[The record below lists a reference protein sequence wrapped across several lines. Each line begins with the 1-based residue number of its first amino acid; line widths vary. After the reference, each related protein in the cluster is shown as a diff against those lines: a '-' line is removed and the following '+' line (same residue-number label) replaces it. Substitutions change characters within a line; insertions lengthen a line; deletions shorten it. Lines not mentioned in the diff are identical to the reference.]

1 MPLSELLPVVRDLPR
16 QEKLCL
22 LQFLANSLA
31 QDDGLPE
38 IRPGAEFPVWSPY
51 EAFPAAAT
59 LRHALDTTD
68 DAP

>member
-1 MPLSELLPVVRDLPR
+1 MSLSELLPVVRDLPH
-16 QEKLCL
+16 QEKLRL

-31 QDDGLPE
+31 HDEGLPD

-51 EAFPAAAT
+51 EAFPAAVT
-59 LRHALDTTD
+59 MQHALDTSD

>member
-1 MPLSELLPVVRDLPR
+1 MSLSELLPVVRALPH
-16 QEKLCL
+16 QEKICL

-31 QDDGLPE
+31 HDEGLPD

-59 LRHALDTTD
+59 LQHALDASRD
-68 DAP
+68 VP